1 MKTIDAADY
10 AYQSLRK
17 RKLRS
22 WLTILGIVIGV
33 ASIITLISIANGVEA
48 QISSRLNLL
57 GNNVIQITPGN
68 TQSTR
73 QGGGFA
79 FAVGGGAPGAGG
91 FGGGGDRSFGEF
103 TRAGAGKLSFD
114 DARSLARV
122 DGVCKSWASTLRR
135 STN

>member
-10 AYQSLRK
+10 AYQNLRK

-57 GNNVIQITPGN
+57 GNNVIEITPGN

-73 QGGGFA
+73 SGGGFS
-79 FAVGGGAPGAGG
+79 FPMGGE
-91 FGGGGDRSFGEF
+91 GGDRSFGEF
-103 TRAGAGKLSFD
+103 TRAGAEVEFLPFRGGHEIPMPVLTRLAAFLS
-114 DARSLARV
+114 A
-122 DGVCKSWASTLRR
+122 
-135 STN
+135 